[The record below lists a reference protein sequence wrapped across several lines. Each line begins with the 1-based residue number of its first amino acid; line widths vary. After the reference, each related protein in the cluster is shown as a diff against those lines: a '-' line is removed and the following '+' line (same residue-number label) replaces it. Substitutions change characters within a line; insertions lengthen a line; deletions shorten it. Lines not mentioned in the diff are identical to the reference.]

1 MTADTT
7 GAFRLRDAVMANL
20 PEVVRLVRALAEYE
34 KLLHEAVGTEEDFR
48 RLLFGERPFLH
59 AVLAEVDGRVVG
71 QALWFNN
78 VSTFTG
84 QPGIY
89 LEDIFVE
96 PAHRGLGIGRAFF
109 RYLAR
114 RAVAE
119 GWTRL
124 DWQVLDWNEP
134 SIAFYRSLGAETKKE
149 WLGQRL
155 SGEALKRL
163 AA

>member
-1 MTADTT
+1 MTEAAAPFT
-7 GAFRLRDAVMANL
+7 LRDAIPADL
-20 PEVVRLVRALAEYE
+20 PEVVRLVRALADYE

-48 RLLFGERPFLH
+48 ALLFGEKPLLH
-59 AVLAEVDGRVVG
+59 AVLAEVEGRVVG

-84 QPGIY
+84 KPGIY

-96 PAHRGLGIGRAFF
+96 PDSRGLGIGKAFF
-109 RYLAR
+109 RYLAQK
-114 RAVAE
+114 AVRE

-134 SIAFYRSLGAETKKE
+134 SIAFYRGLGAQGMKE
-149 WLGQRL
+149 WMNQRL

>member
-1 MTADTT
+1 MSAVTTAFT
-7 GAFRLRDAVMANL
+7 LRDATPADL
-20 PEVVRLVRALAEYE
+20 PEVVRLVRELAEYE

-48 RLLFGERPFLH
+48 VLLFGEKPLLH
-59 AVLAEVDGRVVG
+59 AVLAEVQGRVVG

-84 QPGIY
+84 KPGIY
-89 LEDIFVE
+89 LEDIFVQ
-96 PAHRGLGIGRAFF
+96 PAHRGLGIGKAFF
-109 RYLAR
+109 RYLAQ

-134 SIAFYRSLGAETKKE
+134 SIAFYRGLGAQSGKQ
-149 WLGQRL
+149 WINQRL
-155 SGEALKRL
+155 SGEALRRL

>member
-1 MTADTT
+1 VTDAPPS
-7 GAFRLRDAVMANL
+7 FLLRDATPADV
-20 PEVVRLVRALAEYE
+20 PEVVRLVRELAEYE
-34 KLLHEAVGTEEDFR
+34 KLLHEAVATEDDFR
-48 RLLFGERPFLH
+48 ALLFGPRAHLH
-59 AVLAEVDGRVVG
+59 AVLAEVEGRVVG

-84 QPGIY
+84 RPGIY
-89 LEDIFVE
+89 LEDIYVE
-96 PAHRGLGIGRAFF
+96 PARRGLGIGRAFF
-109 RYLAR
+109 RHLAQ

-134 SIAFYRSLGAETKKE
+134 AIRFYRSIGAEGLKE
-149 WLGQRL
+149 WLGQRV
-155 SGEALKRL
+155 SGEALARL

>member
-1 MTADTT
+1 MTDAA
-7 GAFRLRDAVMANL
+7 AFTLRDATPADL
-20 PEVVRLVRALAEYE
+20 AEVVRLVRELAQYE
-34 KLLHEAVGTEEDFR
+34 KLLHEAVGTEEDFSE
-48 RLLFGERPFLH
+48 LLFGAKPLLH
-59 AVLAEVDGRVVG
+59 AVLAEVGGRVVG

-84 QPGIY
+84 KPGIY

-96 PAHRGLGIGRAFF
+96 PAHRGLGIGKAFF
-109 RYLAR
+109 RYLAQ

-134 SIAFYRSLGAETKKE
+134 SIAFYRGLGAQGMKE

-155 SGEALKRL
+155 SGEALRQL

>member
-1 MTADTT
+1 VTEAAAPFT
-7 GAFRLRDAVMANL
+7 LRDATPADL
-20 PEVVRLVRALAEYE
+20 AEVVRLVRELADYE
-34 KLLHEAVGTEEDFR
+34 KLLHEAVATEEDFR
-48 RLLFGERPFLH
+48 ALLFGEKPFLH
-59 AVLAEVDGRVVG
+59 AVLAEVGGRVVG

-84 QPGIY
+84 RPGIY

-109 RYLAR
+109 RFLAR

-134 SIAFYRSLGAETKKE
+134 SIAFYRGLGARGMDE
-149 WLGQRL
+149 WTGQRL
-155 SGEALKRL
+155 SGEALRQL

>member
-1 MTADTT
+1 MTEAAAPFT
-7 GAFRLRDAVMANL
+7 LRDATPADL

-34 KLLHEAVGTEEDFR
+34 KLLHEAVGTEDDFR
-48 RLLFGERPFLH
+48 ALLFGERPLLH
-59 AVLAEVDGRVVG
+59 AVLAEVEGRVVG

-96 PAHRGLGIGRAFF
+96 PDSRGLGIGKAFF

-114 RAVAE
+114 KAVRE

-134 SIAFYRSLGAETKKE
+134 SIAFYRGLGAQGMKE
-149 WLGQRL
+149 WMNQRL

>member
-1 MTADTT
+1 VSAGTTAFT
-7 GAFRLRDAVMANL
+7 LRDATPADL
-20 PEVVRLVRALAEYE
+20 PEVVRLVRELAEYE

-48 RLLFGERPFLH
+48 VLLFGEKPLLH
-59 AVLAEVDGRVVG
+59 AVLAEVQGRVVG

-84 QPGIY
+84 KPGIY
-89 LEDIFVE
+89 LEDIFVQ
-96 PAHRGLGIGRAFF
+96 PAHRGLGIGKAFF
-109 RYLAR
+109 RYLAQ

-134 SIAFYRSLGAETKKE
+134 SIAFYRGLGAQSGKQ
-149 WLGQRL
+149 WINQRL
-155 SGEALKRL
+155 SGEALRRL

>member
-1 MTADTT
+1 VSEVSA
-7 GAFRLRDAVMANL
+7 AFTLRDATLADL

-34 KLLHEAVGTEEDFR
+34 KLLHEAVGTEDDFR
-48 RLLFGERPFLH
+48 AMLFGEKPLLH

-84 QPGIY
+84 KPGIY

-96 PAHRGLGIGRAFF
+96 PEHRGLGIGKAFF
-109 RYLAR
+109 RYLAQ

-134 SIAFYRSLGAETKKE
+134 SIAFYRGLGAQSGKQ
-149 WLGQRL
+149 WVNQRL
-155 SGEALKRL
+155 SGEALRRL

>member
-1 MTADTT
+1 VTEAAAPFT
-7 GAFRLRDAVMANL
+7 LRDATPADL

-34 KLLHEAVGTEEDFR
+34 KLLHEAVGTEDDFR
-48 RLLFGERPFLH
+48 ALLFGERPLLH
-59 AVLAEVDGRVVG
+59 AVLAEVEGRVVG

-96 PAHRGLGIGRAFF
+96 PDSRGLGIGKAFF

-114 RAVAE
+114 KAVRE

-134 SIAFYRSLGAETKKE
+134 SIAFYRGLGAQGMKE
-149 WLGQRL
+149 WMNQRL

>member
-1 MTADTT
+1 MSELATAFT
-7 GAFRLRDAVMANL
+7 LRDATPADL
-20 PEVVRLVRALAEYE
+20 AEVVRLVRDLAEYE
-34 KLLHEAVGTEEDFR
+34 KLLHEAVGTEDDFR
-48 RLLFGERPFLH
+48 VLLFGEKPLLH

-84 QPGIY
+84 RPGIY

-109 RYLAR
+109 RYLAQ

-134 SIAFYRSLGAETKKE
+134 SIAFYRGLGAEAKTE

-155 SGEALKRL
+155 SGEALRRL

>member
-1 MTADTT
+1 MTEQAAPFT
-7 GAFRLRDAVMANL
+7 LRDATPADL
-20 PEVVRLVRALAEYE
+20 AEVVRLVRALADYE
-34 KLLHEAVGTEEDFR
+34 KLLHEAVATEEDFR
-48 RLLFGERPFLH
+48 ALLFGEKPFLH
-59 AVLAEVDGRVVG
+59 AVLAEAEGRVVG

-84 QPGIY
+84 RPGIY

-109 RYLAR
+109 RFLAR

-134 SIAFYRSLGAETKKE
+134 SIAFYRGLGAETKKE

-155 SGEALKRL
+155 SGEALRRL

>member
-1 MTADTT
+1 MTEAAAPFT
-7 GAFRLRDAVMANL
+7 LRDATPADL

-34 KLLHEAVGTEEDFR
+34 KLLHEAVGTEDDFR
-48 RLLFGERPFLH
+48 ALLFGEKPLLH
-59 AVLAEVDGRVVG
+59 AVLAEVEGRVVG

-96 PAHRGLGIGRAFF
+96 PDSRGLGIGKAFF
-109 RYLAR
+109 RYLAQK
-114 RAVAE
+114 AVRE

-134 SIAFYRSLGAETKKE
+134 SIAFYRGLGAQGMKE
-149 WLGQRL
+149 WMNQRL

>member
-1 MTADTT
+1 MS
-7 GAFRLRDAVMANL
+7 GEQRFILRDATPADV
-20 PEVVRLVRALAEYE
+20 PEVVRLVRELADYE
-34 KLLHEAVGTEEDFR
+34 RLLDEAVGTEEDFR
-48 RLLFGERPFLH
+48 TLLFGEGPLLH

-84 QPGIY
+84 KPGIY

-96 PAHRGLGIGRAFF
+96 PGHRGLGIGKAFF

-124 DWQVLDWNEP
+124 DWQVLDWNKP
-134 SIAFYRSLGAETKKE
+134 SIDFYRGLGADTKDE
-149 WLGQRL
+149 WMGQRL
-155 SGEALKRL
+155 SGDALRAL

>member
-1 MTADTT
+1 VSDVTT
-7 GAFRLRDAVMANL
+7 TFTLRDATPADLV
-20 PEVVRLVRALAEYE
+20 EVVRLVRELADYE
-34 KLLHEAVGTEEDFR
+34 KLLHEAVGTEDDFR
-48 RLLFGERPFLH
+48 AMLFGARPLLH
-59 AVLAEVDGRVVG
+59 AVLAEVEGRVVG

-84 QPGIY
+84 RPGIY

-109 RYLAR
+109 RYLAQ

-134 SIAFYRSLGAETKKE
+134 SIAFYRGLGAEAKKE

-155 SGEALKRL
+155 SGDALRRL

>member
-1 MTADTT
+1 VSEATTAFT
-7 GAFRLRDAVMANL
+7 LRDATPADL

-48 RLLFGERPFLH
+48 TLLFGEKPVLH

-84 QPGIY
+84 RPGIY

-96 PAHRGLGIGRAFF
+96 PEHRGLGIGKAFF
-109 RYLAR
+109 RYLAQ

-134 SIAFYRSLGAETKKE
+134 SIAFYRSLGAQSGTQ
-149 WLGQRL
+149 WINQRL
-155 SGEALKRL
+155 SGEALRRL

>member
-1 MTADTT
+1 MNGEQRFT
-7 GAFRLRDAVMANL
+7 LRDATPADL
-20 PEVVRLVRALAEYE
+20 PEVVRLVRELADYE
-34 KLLHEAVGTEEDFR
+34 RMLDEAVGTEDDFR
-48 RLLFGERPFLH
+48 ALLFGEKPLLH
-59 AVLAEVDGRVVG
+59 AVLAEVEGRVVG

-84 QPGIY
+84 RPGIY

-96 PAHRGLGIGRAFF
+96 PGHRGLGIGGAFF
-109 RYLAR
+109 RHLAR

-119 GWTRL
+119 GWTRM

-134 SIAFYRSLGAETKKE
+134 SIAFYRGLGAETKGE

-155 SGEALKRL
+155 SGQALRDL